1 MIDASQH
8 WETVYKSKP
17 DAELSW
23 TQPDPNTSLS
33 LIAEVCP
40 AGRVIDVGGGT
51 SPLAA
56 RLLERGYSVT
66 VLDLSPA
73 AIDRARGRLGTK
85 ASDVNWIVADVTKSP
100 SLGTFDMWHDRAVFH
115 FLTEQADRDS
125 YRTLLAQ
132 SVPQGG
138 HAIIATFAPDG
149 PKKCS
154 GLEIRQYDG
163 QTLAVELGTQFESLK
178 TVPEVHVTPWGQ
190 PQAFQYSLFRRL

>member
-1 MIDASQH
+1 M
-8 WETVYKSKP
+8 
-17 DAELSW
+17 
-23 TQPDPNTSLS
+23 
-33 LIAEVCP
+33 CP